1 MTSSSSG
8 VVDLNFVSIGQKGKK
23 KLVRGGYQYYFQSKN
38 LRGTQIWRCSNKG
51 VRCNASVTLNSAL
64 NTVIRESTTH
74 TCKPNFSKNKI
85 ALAVDTLKEHCR
97 TEWKPIPELYEECM
111 KGLDSD
117 SDSSENSEPPPFSS
131 VKDACYAARKAV
143 LNNSKLKFKNV
154 QEVKFPEIL
163 TNKFLLYEGEGEDK
177 IFIFGSPGCMKLIK
191 KNDLYL
197 ADGTFKSVPNPFEQ
211 LFTVHVD
218 IGSTREVTT
227 IIPIFFCLLPNKK
240 ESTYTEVFRILKEK
254 FQVSI
259 SFFKSDWETAIMN
272 AVKTVYPDVKI
283 KGCFFH
289 FSNAIWKNAEK
300 FEMTLDKQHR
310 RIVRLTTNLALLPV
324 EYVPEGWLF
333 IMNEAPDDTATANFV
348 AYFQKQW
355 MGKICANMWCCSQER
370 HRTTN
375 ALEGWHYRL
384 NIKIGKANLFSYVKF
399 LKKEATFYAKRIKNN
414 KVYTEPRKR
423 RSKFIIKD
431 AKISGYIEDL
441 IKGKITPEECLKDLC
456 RFK

>member
-1 MTSSSSG
+1 MASSSAA
-8 VVDLNFVSIGQKGKK
+8 VVDLNFVSIGQNDKK

-64 NTVIRESTTH
+64 NSVIRESSH
-74 TCKPNFSKNKI
+74 TCKPDFSKNKI
-85 ALAVDTLKEHCR
+85 ALSVDALKDRCR
-97 TEWKPIPELYEECM
+97 TEWKPVPVLYEECM

-131 VKDACYAARKAV
+131 VKDACYSARKAV
-143 LNNSKLKFKNV
+143 LNVSKLKFTNV
-154 QEVKFPEIL
+154 QEVKFPELL
-163 TNKFLLYEGEGEDK
+163 TNNFLLYQGEGVDNF
-177 IFIFGSPGCMKLIK
+177 FIFGSPGCMKLIK
-191 KNDLYL
+191 KTDLYL
-197 ADGTFKSVPNPFEQ
+197 ADGTFRSVPKPFEQ

-240 ESTYTEVFRILKEK
+240 ETTYTEVFRVLKEK

-272 AVKTVYPDVKI
+272 AVRTVHPDVHI
-283 KGCFFH
+283 KGCFYH

-300 FEMTLDKQHR
+300 LGMTMDKQHR
-310 RIVRLTTNLALLPV
+310 RIVRLTSNLALLPV
-324 EYVPEGWLF
+324 EYVPESWLF
-333 IMNEAPDDTATANFV
+333 IMNEAPDDTATANFTS
-348 AYFQKQW
+348 YFQKQW
-355 MGKICANMWCCSQER
+355 MVKLGANMWSCCHER

-384 NIKIGKANLFSYVKF
+384 NKKIGKTDLFSYVNF
-399 LKKEATFYAKRIKNN
+399 LKKEATYYEKMTRQN

-423 RSKFIIKD
+423 RSKYMIKD
-431 AKISGYIEDL
+431 AKISANIEDL
-441 IKGKITPEECLKDLC
+441 IKGKVTPEQCLTNLC